1 MRYHVLALLCAAAVI
16 AYVQRL
22 GFNVA
27 EGTIRAD
34 LKLDKEQLGQIMSA
48 WFLGYAIMQIPAGW
62 LADRFG
68 SRRILTILALVWS
81 VLTGMTGL
89 AWDFYSLL
97 GIWFAMGLAQAGIFP
112 CSAKSIGQWFDDSK
126 RASALGLLGSSMAL
140 GSAIAPA
147 LTGLL
152 VTQYSWPPVFVAYAL
167 VGIAWA
173 IIYFLNVPDTCP
185 LLALRA
191 HKKGPPPKWT
201 GKDWRS
207 LFTSVPMILLCGQQ
221 FFRAWGMAFFFTWF
235 ATFLQETRHV
245 DLAASGLMTGLVG
258 LGAMAG
264 GILGGFFSDW
274 LLRRTGNRRL
284 SRQGMAVVGLSLC
297 SGLVL
302 ISGSIE
308 DRDLA
313 IGVMTLGAFA
323 GTFGGIAGYTVAV
336 DFGGTRVATV
346 FSIMNTCGNI
356 GAALFPFIV
365 GSIINLTGNWNLVL
379 YLFAGVLALDAIIW
393 AFLNPRRPLFQ
404 DDDEPH

>member
-1 MRYHVLALLCAAAVI
+1 MRYHVLAFLCAAALI

-27 EGTIRAD
+27 VGAIGAD
-34 LKLDKEQLGQIMSA
+34 LKLDKRQMGQIMSA

-68 SRRILTILALVWS
+68 SRRILFILGIVWS
-81 VLTGMTGL
+81 IFTGMIGL

-112 CSAKSIGQWFDDSK
+112 CAAKSIGQWFDDTK
-126 RASALGLLGSSMAL
+126 RSSALGLLGSSMAL

-152 VTQYSWPPVFVAYAL
+152 VTHYRWPPVFVAYSL
-167 VGIAWA
+167 VGLAWA
-173 IIYFLNVPDTCP
+173 FLFFIKSPDTP
-185 LLALRA
+185 PRINMSQPAA
-191 HKKGPPPKWT
+191 PPPKWT

-207 LFTSVPMILLCGQQ
+207 LFTSVPMILLCSQQ
-221 FFRAWGMAFFFTWF
+221 FFRALGMAFFFTWF
-235 ATFLQETRHV
+235 ATYLQETRKV
-245 DLAASGLMTGLVG
+245 NLAASGLMTGLIG

-274 LLRRTGNRRL
+274 LFRRTRNRRL
-284 SRQGMAVVGLSLC
+284 SRQGIAVVGLSLC
-297 SGLVL
+297 SGMVL

-308 DRDLA
+308 DRNLA
-313 IGVMTLGAFA
+313 LGVITIGAFSA
-323 GTFGGIAGYTVAV
+323 TFGGIAGYTVAV
-336 DFGGTRVATV
+336 EFGGKRVATV

-356 GAALFPFIV
+356 GAALFPIIV
-365 GSIINLTGNWNLVL
+365 GSLINATGNWNLVL
-379 YLFAGVLALDAIIW
+379 YLFAAVLALDAIIW
-393 AFLNPRRPLFQ
+393 ALLNPRHTLFQ
-404 DDDEPH
+404 DDDESY

>member
-1 MRYHVLALLCAAAVI
+1 MRYRVLTLLCAAAVI

-27 EGTIRAD
+27 VGAIGAD
-34 LKLDKEQLGQIMSA
+34 LKLNKEQLGQIMSA
-48 WFLGYAIMQIPAGW
+48 WFLGYALMQISAGW

-68 SRRILTILALVWS
+68 SRRILTILAVVWS
-81 VLTGMTGL
+81 ILTGMIGL

-97 GIWFAMGLAQAGIFP
+97 AIWFAMGLAQAGIFP
-112 CSAKSIGQWFDDSK
+112 CAAKSIRLWFDDTK
-126 RASALGLLGSSMAL
+126 RASALGFLGSSMAL

-152 VTQYSWPPVFVAYAL
+152 VTHYTWPPVFVVYAL

-173 IIYFLNVPDTCP
+173 FIYFLKVVDTP
-185 LLALRA
+185 PRFDI
-191 HKKGPPPKWT
+191 GPPAAPPRWT

-207 LFTSVPMILLCGQQ
+207 LFTSVPMILLCAQQ

-235 ATFLQETRHV
+235 ATFLQETRGV
-245 DLAASGLMTGLVG
+245 DLAASGLMTGFVG
-258 LGAMAG
+258 LGSMAG

-284 SRQGMAVVGLSLC
+284 SRQGLAVIGLSLC
-297 SGLVL
+297 SILVL
-302 ISGSIE
+302 ISGRIE

-313 IGVMTLGAFA
+313 LGVIALGGFTA
-323 GTFGGIAGYTVAV
+323 TFGGIAGYTVAV
-336 DFGGTRVATV
+336 DFGGKRVATV

-365 GSIINLTGNWNLVL
+365 GAIIHSTGNWNLIL

-393 AFLNPRRPLFQ
+393 AFLNPRQPLFQ
-404 DDDEPH
+404 DNDEPH